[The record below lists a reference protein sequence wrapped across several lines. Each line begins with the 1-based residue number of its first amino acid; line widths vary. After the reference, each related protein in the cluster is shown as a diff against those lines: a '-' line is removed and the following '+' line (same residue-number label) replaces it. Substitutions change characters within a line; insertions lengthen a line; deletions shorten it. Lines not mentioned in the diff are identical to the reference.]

1 MGKKFDMKE
10 ILKYM
15 LLYVSMLMFEK
26 IKIMEV
32 KFLKNYFGYV
42 DNLFLIL

>member
-10 ILKYM
+10 KLEYM

-32 KFLKNYFGYV
+32 KFFK
-42 DNLFLIL
+42 NLFWICR

>member
-10 ILKYM
+10 KLKYM

-26 IKIMEV
+26 IKIKEV
-32 KFLKNYFGYV
+32 KLLKNYFGYV
-42 DNLFLIL
+42 DNLFLI

>member
-1 MGKKFDMKE
+1 MGQKFDMKE
-10 ILKYM
+10 KLKYM

-32 KFLKNYFGYV
+32 KFFKK
-42 DNLFLIL
+42 LFWICR

>member
-10 ILKYM
+10 KLKYM

-32 KFLKNYFGYV
+32 
-42 DNLFLIL
+42 